1 MKKLYE
7 EPTIEI
13 SKFSFEETLAD
24 TMRPSDPEGEV
35 GTGGATMP
43 EDGDFDFDW

>member
-1 MKKLYE
+1 MKKTYE

-24 TMRPSDPEGEV
+24 TMRPSDPEQEI
-35 GTGGATMP
+35 GTDGATMP
-43 EDGDFDFDW
+43 EDGDFDW